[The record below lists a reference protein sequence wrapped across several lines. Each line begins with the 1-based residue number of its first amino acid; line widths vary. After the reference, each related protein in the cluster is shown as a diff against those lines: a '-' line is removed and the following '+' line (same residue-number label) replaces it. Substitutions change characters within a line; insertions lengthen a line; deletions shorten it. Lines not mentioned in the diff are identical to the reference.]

1 MSFDPSEPRGEHG
14 RWIKLAQGLKK
25 LSESDKGTVVKAM
38 GELPKGGHGNRTSIK
53 GIEIRRHQSG
63 GVNVK
68 IGGES
73 RHYSSHEEAARAVI
87 SRQHAGE
94 HAGAPKPVAS
104 VQHKAPGGKLGGS
117 GHGPGGMSTGKVK
130 GEMGKSDAQFKAEQD
145 AKKIQNL
152 KNEAA
157 KLEDILAGKA
167 LSNKLKGK
175 GAANDPAT
183 LKQESR
189 LQDIYDQMAA
199 YAQREKGSQ
208 MAQVAAHHEATASAS
223 AKTSRALPVDVLTK
237 TEIHHEIAMM
247 GGYEKAAK
255 TTRGH
260 ALILQLQK
268 V

>member
-130 GEMGKSDAQFKAEQD
+130 GEMGKSDAQ
-145 AKKIQNL
+145 
-152 KNEAA
+152 
-157 KLEDILAGKA
+157 LEDILARKA

-199 YAQREKGSQ
+199 HAQREKGSQ